1 MCPKYEDC
9 ITPWALPDM
18 REVVERLKLAR
29 ECGKKIIIYGDY
41 DVDGVTA
48 STVMYDLLGLI
59 GIAKENV
66 EIMLPN
72 RFWMAMG

>member
-1 MCPKYEDC
+1 M
-9 ITPWALPDM
+9 
-18 REVVERLKLAR
+18 
-29 ECGKKIIIYGDY
+29 GKKIIIYGDY